1 MIVEWCSLCNID
13 VSVWDD
19 SEFSYLIGQQGELAG
34 IVGVIVIQD
43 LGLSSACDRELR
55 LLHSQGAGPLAGR
68 GNCGSRRWR
77 SRQESRGDGVGAD
90 SSGGEGGTDSIST
103 PVLIMGDKW
112 RIWVVKERPVL
123 EISYRKTEDLLHP
136 HTYSVAFISGNYDKI
151 SLSTNLYHM
160 TETQRKWWSRDK
172 NYYQIYNAT
181 LLTNKNGTKCGLQD
195 KTLLKYLF
203 IFVNQ
208 NETRK

>member
-1 MIVEWCSLCNID
+1 M
-13 VSVWDD
+13 WDD

-103 PVLIMGDKW
+103 PVLIMGDK
-112 RIWVVKERPVL
+112 
-123 EISYRKTEDLLHP
+123 
-136 HTYSVAFISGNYDKI
+136 
-151 SLSTNLYHM
+151 
-160 TETQRKWWSRDK
+160 
-172 NYYQIYNAT
+172 
-181 LLTNKNGTKCGLQD
+181 
-195 KTLLKYLF
+195 
-203 IFVNQ
+203 
-208 NETRK
+208 